1 MHERTRRQV
10 CRAGFLL
17 FAAVPTV
24 ATVLWAA
31 AVHSPGYVAAQRGR
45 WQAALERHLGLTI
58 TIDAIEYPQPGL
70 TRLQRVQIFDPES
83 GALLATVRS
92 LDTAVI
98 ENGRFAYLAHSE
110 IAEGALPRLAAA
122 FSEHVLVQW
131 PQGGQLKLV
140 AGEVTLSVPDRDA
153 TLRDL
158 RCTVEGP
165 VTGPTCRLQFSLPGT
180 PGSTVH
186 ATCLRNRQMVPPEVR
201 WSLDTQTASIHSSL
215 AAALLPGTDC
225 LGAEWSFR
233 GRLEAG
239 YSAGGATGTF
249 EGALANVD
257 LDRLVTGRFPHKLSG
272 TAQVGLRSL
281 RFDQGRVVS
290 ANGEL
295 ACHGGTISRS
305 LLMSLE
311 AALGMQDAGDW
322 IEREEPLLRF
332 EELGIAFELDE
343 SSFVLRGQCAEQP
356 GVVLRDE
363 RGPLLLSEPP
373 VRASA
378 VDLVRALVPDREVLV
393 PATEETRALLRV
405 LPLPSQRAKQE
416 ARGVLYVPL
425 RVESR

>member
-17 FAAVPTV
+17 FAALPTIAV
-24 ATVLWAA
+24 VLWAA
-31 AVHSPGYVAAQRGR
+31 AVHSPSYVAAQRGR
-45 WQAALERHLGLTI
+45 WQAALERHLGLTV

-70 TRLQRVQIFDPES
+70 TRLQRVRIFDPES

-92 LDTAVI
+92 VDTAVI
-98 ENGRFAYLAHSE
+98 EDGRFVYLAHSE
-110 IAEGALPRLAAA
+110 ITEGALPRLAEA
-122 FSEHVLVQW
+122 FSERILVHW

-140 AGEVTLSVPDRDA
+140 AGEVTLSVRDREA

-165 VTGPTCRLQFSLPGT
+165 GTGPVCRLQFSLPGT

-186 ATCLRNRQMVPPEVR
+186 ATCQRNRQVVPPEVR
-201 WSLDTQTASIHSSL
+201 WSVDTQEASIHSSL

-225 LGAEWSFR
+225 LGTEWSFR
-233 GRLEAG
+233 GRLEVG

-249 EGALANVD
+249 EGMLANVD

-272 TAQVGLRSL
+272 TAEVSLRSL
-281 RFDQGRVVS
+281 RFDLGRVVAAS
-290 ANGEL
+290 GEL
-295 ACHGGTISRS
+295 TCRGGTISRS
-305 LLMSLE
+305 LLTSFG
-311 AALGMQDAGDW
+311 AALRMQDAGDW
-322 IEREEPLLRF
+322 RQREEPLLRF

-343 SSFVLRGQCAEQP
+343 NAFVVRGLCAEQP

-363 RGPLLLSEPP
+363 RGPLLLSGAA

-378 VDLVRALVPDREVLV
+378 VDLVRALVPDRELLV

-405 LPLPSQRAKQE
+405 LPLPSQRALQE